1 MVNAFATNISKTPL
15 MPLYIY
21 VNLNTVFRVLEMSNY
36 SLNLMFAIM
45 RYVSHLRSTNLS
57 FPSLLVA
64 ALLAVRFE
72 NSFRSVSS
80 GDANERNR
88 VGTDPE

>member
-1 MVNAFATNISKTPL
+1 MVNAFAANISKTPL

-45 RYVSHLRSTNLS
+45 SY
-57 FPSLLVA
+57 
-64 ALLAVRFE
+64 E
-72 NSFRSVSS
+72 
-80 GDANERNR
+80 
-88 VGTDPE
+88 